1 MKQILRW
8 CALAMS
14 LGLVCSAWAANTGRI
29 AGKVTD
35 AKTGEALVGAN
46 VVVVGTTR
54 GASTDAQ
61 GDYSIA
67 NVDPGLYELRVKEVG
82 YRDVVVREV
91 RVRVDQTTFINV
103 TMEET
108 VVDIGQEVVVTAQ
121 RPLVEKDNTA
131 SRVYL
136 ESEQITARP
145 VTQVLDLVTAIPSVN
160 DENGVLKVR
169 GGTLNEVSFLVDG
182 ARARNPLDQTPYTN
196 INLGS
201 IQEMEVIT
209 GSYNA
214 EYGEARS
221 GVFNIV
227 TKEGREKY
235 DIYADLRYSP
245 PGVRHWGPSL
255 YDQNS
260 TLYWENSHARHLQWW
275 IDYPDQWVD
284 PNGVY
289 GNDPRSAW
297 TPEQAYQNYLDT
309 HQPLNDYANTP
320 GYSAELSIGGPIVLD
335 AGLFFHVSGK
345 YRSEPPLMGNAYRDR
360 GEYFDGTAKL
370 SYQATQNLRILV
382 SGFWG
387 IENSSWGIG
396 GGPDYFW
403 AANYG
408 NDSRYAYYDF
418 PGYPTTRTWGIT
430 GKLTNIIDAATMY
443 EIRLSNVT
451 ATREVAPFP
460 DDPLGYDASDA
471 QRDNLRAYETLL
483 DTAGNP
489 YTQPVVGG
497 YENRIGFNT
506 TGYYYRF
513 NDRNTDWTLNG
524 YFQRQMSKVWQLKAG
539 VEFTYYVLDHYNEAK
554 SPTRVDDHTYN
565 PYQGSAYVQA
575 KIELGGFIMNAGLR
589 YDSYN
594 PNDVLYQNPFD
605 PLNGPTESTSG
616 FSQLSPR
623 LGISHPIDEYTVL
636 HFSYGHF
643 FQRATFGDYGEG
655 NSDAQSLGNLTTFV
669 VSGSNPLS
677 PWVLGNRAVKPEKTI
692 AYELGIERNFFDQ
705 IVVGVTGYYKDIRN
719 NISVQTID
727 NLQGIRY
734 TTNGNSSYADVTGV
748 EVYLRKQ
755 PTREPWG
762 LLWGY
767 ANFTTQSGIAGR
779 AGDPVLI
786 TPTGVRYAG
795 SGDAIIYNNPRLK
808 AGVYYQTPPD
818 LSGFAGIF
826 SLLSLSVDYLAVLPN
841 DQILSDFFSFNGVNY
856 LRGWDQNTNLR
867 IQKDFTVAGDALKIG
882 IYAQIYNLFNNQ
894 WLNFSAFE
902 SCSQEEQQRF
912 VESDFEYLPSYDRK
926 GAPILDLAKYRN
938 LPRSYYFGLIIE
950 L

>member
-8 CALAMS
+8 CVLAMS
-14 LGLVCSAWAANTGRI
+14 LGFACSAWAANTGRI

-35 AKTGEALVGAN
+35 AKTGEPLVGAN
-46 VVVVGTTR
+46 VVVVGTAR

-67 NVDPGLYELRVKEVG
+67 NVDPGLYELRIKEVG

-131 SRVYL
+131 SRVYM

-255 YDQNS
+255 YDENS
-260 TLYWENSHARHLQWW
+260 SLYWENSHARHLQWW

-284 PNGVY
+284 PNGLY
-289 GNDPRSAW
+289 GNDPRSSW

-309 HQPLNDYANTP
+309 HEPLNDYANTP
-320 GYSAELSIGGPIVLD
+320 GYSAELSIGGPISLES
-335 AGLFFHVSGK
+335 GLFFHVSGK

-360 GEYFDGTAKL
+360 GEFFDGTAKL
-370 SYQATQNLRILV
+370 TYQATQSMRILLT
-382 SGFWG
+382 GFWG
-387 IENSSWGIG
+387 IENTSWGIG

-403 AANYG
+403 ATNYG

-418 PGYPTTRTWGIT
+418 PGYPTTRTWGVT
-430 GKLTNIIDAATMY
+430 GKLTNIIDQATMY

-460 DDPLGYDASDA
+460 DDPLGYAASDA
-471 QRDNLRAYETLL
+471 QRDNLRAYETLV
-483 DTAGNP
+483 DSSGNP
-489 YTQPVVGG
+489 YTQPVAGG
-497 YENRIGFNT
+497 YENRIGYNT
-506 TGYYYRF
+506 TGYYYRY
-513 NDRNTDWTLNG
+513 NDKNTDWTLSG
-524 YFQRQMSKVWQLKAG
+524 YYQRQMSKDWQLKAG
-539 VEFTYYVLDHYNEAK
+539 AEFTYYVLDHYNEAK

-565 PYQGSAYVQA
+565 PYQGSAYAQA
-575 KIELGGFIMNAGLR
+575 KIELGGFIMNPGLR
-589 YDSYN
+589 YDFYN
-594 PNDVLYQNPFD
+594 PNDVLYLDPFD
-605 PLNGPTESTSG
+605 PLSGPTESTAG

-623 LGISHPIDEYTVL
+623 LGVSHPIDEYTVL

-655 NSDAQSLGNLTTFV
+655 NSDAQSLGNLTTFI

-692 AYELGIERNFFDQ
+692 QYELGIERNFFEQ
-705 IVVGVTGYYKDIRN
+705 VVFGVTGFYKDIRN

-727 NLQGIRY
+727 NLEGIRY
-734 TTNGNSSYADVTGV
+734 TTNGNSSYSDVTGV
-748 EVYLRKQ
+748 EIYLRKQ
-755 PTREPWG
+755 PTRESWG
-762 LLWGY
+762 LIWGY
-767 ANFTTQSGIAGR
+767 ANFTTQSGIVGR

-795 SGDAIIYNNPRLK
+795 SGDAIVYNNPRLK

-818 LSGFAGIF
+818 LPDLWNLV
-826 SLLSLSVDYLAVLPN
+826 SLLSFSVDYLAVLPN
-841 DQILSDFFSFNGVNY
+841 DQILSDFFSYNGVNY
-856 LRGWDQNTNLR
+856 VRGWDQNTNLR
-867 IQKDFTVAGDALKIG
+867 VQKDFTVGGDLLKIG

-894 WLNFSAFE
+894 WLNFAAFE
-902 SCSQEEQQRF
+902 ACSPEEQEKF
-912 VESDFEYLPSYDRK
+912 VESGFDYLPSYDRK